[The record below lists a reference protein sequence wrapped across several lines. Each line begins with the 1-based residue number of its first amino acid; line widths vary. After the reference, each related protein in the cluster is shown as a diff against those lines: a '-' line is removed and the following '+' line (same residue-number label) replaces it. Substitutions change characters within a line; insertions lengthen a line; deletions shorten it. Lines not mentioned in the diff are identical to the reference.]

1 MTDLKPLA
9 FSKIESLRRH
19 MLMTKSQMARLL
31 GVSRV
36 TYYNWEKSG
45 GPSMRNLGHTKAM
58 LKEMLRIMTEYDW
71 PMPSVVAMDQ
81 DDRLI
86 ELQKLIRMV

>member
-1 MTDLKPLA
+1 
-9 FSKIESLRRH
+9 
-19 MLMTKSQMARLL
+19 
-31 GVSRV
+31 
-36 TYYNWEKSG
+36 
-45 GPSMRNLGHTKAM
+45 MRNLGHTKAM
-58 LKEMLRIMTEYDW
+58 LKEMLRVMTEHDW